1 MHEHA
6 LLADLVREIESV
18 AAREHSARVRAVKV
32 LIGPMSHMTPEH
44 FVEHF
49 VEATRGTVA
58 EGARCDV
65 GAIDPR
71 DPLAQSIVLESVE
84 LELDDP
90 ADELAARRR
99 RRR

>member
-1 MHEHA
+1 MHERA

-18 AAREHSARVRAVKV
+18 ASRERASRVVGVRVRV
-32 LIGPMSHMTPEH
+32 GPMSHMTPEH

-58 EGARCDV
+58 EGASCDV
-65 GAIDPR
+65 DAIDPR

-84 LELDDP
+84 LED
-90 ADELAARRR
+90 
-99 RRR
+99 